1 MLKMPQF
8 FDSRQQMNTN
18 TFEAF
23 YYREA
28 KPTEVKVHH
37 HDFYEVYN
45 LLSGN
50 VSYWVDGRLYHL
62 CSGDILLIRP
72 MELHRPIIQPDTQYE
87 RYVLWINKNYLETL
101 VTTDNLTQCFSA
113 SSNLLHG
120 GAITP
125 LLSALAE
132 EQHSDR
138 FGADIYSQGIFLQLI
153 VELNRLSPIGTQ
165 STDHSPLIASVVEFI
180 GSQYQTELSLDHLAK
195 HFHISKYYLSH
206 AFKKETGTSVY
217 HYITLK
223 RLAVARQ
230 MLMDGILPSD
240 VYLACGFRDY
250 TAFFKAFRAE
260 YNTSPSEIGK

>member
-1 MLKMPQF
+1 M
-8 FDSRQQMNTN
+8 
-18 TFEAF
+18 A
-23 YYREA
+23 A
-28 KPTEVKVHH
+28 
-37 HDFYEVYN
+37 
-45 LLSGN
+45 
-50 VSYWVDGRLYHL
+50 
-62 CSGDILLIRP
+62 
-72 MELHRPIIQPDTQYE
+72 
-87 RYVLWINKNYLETL
+87 
-101 VTTDNLTQCFSA
+101 
-113 SSNLLHG
+113 
-120 GAITP
+120 
-125 LLSALAE
+125 

-250 TAFFKAFRAE
+250 TAFFKAFKAE
-260 YNTSPSEIGK
+260 YNATPSVIRK